1 MTESKSGALS
11 GLKVLDLGRM
21 VAGPYCSMLLAAMGA
36 EVIKIEA
43 PGSGDMARVNL
54 PMQNGVSTYFVAFNC
69 NKDDLTLDLKSA
81 EGKEILRKLIMQAD
95 VLVENFRPGVMKR
108 LGFDYDAVHQM
119 NPRLVYASISGYGQ
133 EGELATRAAFDPVA
147 QAMAGMVSITGTD
160 AAHSVRCGASVADI
174 LAGQNAAVAV
184 LGALMYREK
193 SGCGQHIDISL
204 VDSCIS
210 AMASVNQIY
219 LSTGK
224 IPAPL
229 GNGFEASAPG
239 NVYPCSDGWIILL
252 AGRNSEWATLA
263 KTLGHAEWIEDPR
276 FLDVADRV
284 ENRKAL
290 DAVIGAV
297 TVRYS
302 TKELLDLLLKA
313 KLPAGEVNNVAQVAE
328 NPFFREQRN
337 MFVKF
342 EHPQIGKV
350 RTTNVALHMSE
361 TKCGL
366 DRCAPVLG
374 RDNRRILSSLGYT
387 DSEIKTLQEQG
398 VL

>member
-54 PMQNGVSTYFVAFNC
+54 PMQNGVSTYFVAYNC

-229 GNGFEASAPG
+229 GNGFEASANYDYNQRLHFGGSLTYQDIKDREAMWNTMPDALSCG
-239 NVYPCSDGWIILL
+239 FGRSEYSTVYRYLESL
-252 AGRNSEWATLA
+252 
-263 KTLGHAEWIEDPR
+263 EDR
-276 FLDVADRV
+276 GFSNHFLVTAQEERDIDRL
-284 ENRKAL
+284 ENY
-290 DAVIGAV
+290 GAV
-297 TVRYS
+297 
-302 TKELLDLLLKA
+302 
-313 KLPAGEVNNVAQVAE
+313 
-328 NPFFREQRN
+328 
-337 MFVKF
+337 
-342 EHPQIGKV
+342 KV
-350 RTTNVALHMSE
+350 FRTT
-361 TKCGL
+361 
-366 DRCAPVLG
+366 
-374 RDNRRILSSLGYT
+374 
-387 DSEIKTLQEQG
+387 Q
-398 VL
+398 